1 MKGDV
6 MSYLAF
12 YDEIESKSIKGH
24 VMSYLSFHGEI
35 QSKST
40 NSEFHGEAESKS
52 MMGDVVPSLFIMF
65 IIGWRF
71 T

>member
-35 QSKST
+35 
-40 NSEFHGEAESKS
+40 
-52 MMGDVVPSLFIMF
+52 
-65 IIGWRF
+65 
-71 T
+71 